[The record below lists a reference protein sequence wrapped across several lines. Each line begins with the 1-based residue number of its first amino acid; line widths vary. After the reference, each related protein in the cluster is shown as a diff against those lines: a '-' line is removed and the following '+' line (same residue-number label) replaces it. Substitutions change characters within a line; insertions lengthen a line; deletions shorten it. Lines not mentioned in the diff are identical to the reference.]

1 MTGRDGAR
9 RTVLAL
15 ALGAE
20 ALLPGCSLLH
30 RSRPPLACPRTAII
44 NELASLDHYRSGAP
58 QQPENLA
65 YRTVLQNLNGTCTAA
80 GQDVN
85 VNVSVEVVVEPGP
98 AFEGTSVD
106 VPYLVSVL
114 GPGGAV
120 LDRKDFTA
128 KVTVAPGARRG
139 GTRES
144 FAQRFVGIGPAKG
157 SAYQVL
163 FGLAPPAGDA
173 ERLAPAG

>member
-1 MTGRDGAR
+1 MTGREGAR
-9 RTVLAL
+9 RTVLTL
-15 ALGAE
+15 ALGAA

-30 RSRPPLACPRTAII
+30 RGRPPLACPRTAII
-44 NELASLDHYRSGAP
+44 NELASLDHYRPGAP
-58 QQPENLA
+58 ERPENLA
-65 YRTVLQNLNGTCTAA
+65 YRVALENLDGTCTAA

-85 VNVSVEVVVEPGP
+85 VNVSVQVVVEPGP
-98 AFEGTSVD
+98 AFQGPTVE

-144 FAQRFVGIGPAKG
+144 FAQRFVAIGPAKG

-163 FGLAPPAGDA
+163 FGLAPPAGEA
-173 ERLAPAG
+173 ERLAPSG